1 MLTLFNKIK
10 EEKKNGGRNE
20 LKKKK
25 KKENWGLLYLVS
37 LVYSM

>member
-1 MLTLFNKIK
+1 MQMLTLLNKIK

-25 KKENWGLLYLVS
+25 KKGKLGPPVPCKFGL
-37 LVYSM
+37 

>member
-20 LKKKK
+20 LKKKGK
-25 KKENWGLLYLVS
+25 LGPPVPCKFGL
-37 LVYSM
+37 

>member
-1 MLTLFNKIK
+1 MQMLTLFNKIK

-25 KKENWGLLYLVS
+25 KKGKLGPPVPCKFGL
-37 LVYSM
+37 

>member
-25 KKENWGLLYLVS
+25 KENWGLLYLVS